1 MKKLSAVLLTA
12 FLLTNGISAFA
23 APTASPDV
31 SPTPTVEVTA
41 SPEVSPSASP
51 EVSPFPESTPSPS
64 PTALS
69 TATPSPH
76 ELSKQFVLTIDVIP
90 QKHIIPKNADVEL
103 YSDEGELLA
112 KGHRYVGWDTPYV
125 TMTFDV
131 PEYRMGEK
139 FKIKLVSGTYPPMSP
154 AGHNRRRSDTPNSLP
169 DIYRFSLR
177 SYQNPVRAGVS
188 HAPRSAPTL
197 SLWKSSPN
205 RSSYDNRR

>member
-31 SPTPTVEVTA
+31 SPTPTVEAT
-41 SPEVSPSASP
+41 ASP
-51 EVSPFPESTPSPS
+51 EVSPFPESTPSP
-64 PTALS
+64 TALP

-103 YSDEGELLA
+103 YSDDGELLA

-139 FKIKLVSGTYPPMSP
+139 FKIKLVSG
-154 AGHNRRRSDTPNSLP
+154 
-169 DIYRFSLR
+169 LR
-177 SYQNPVRAGVS
+177 SLKNKETGIYVEEGGELEVTTYGYINENGEYTQCNGAVLDGNRICRQQVADRLNTSRQNR
-188 HAPRSAPTL
+188 
-197 SLWKSSPN
+197 
-205 RSSYDNRR
+205 